1 MVSRTVSRT
10 VSRAAW
16 PNAPLGTSARR
27 ILTLVLLVPTLLATA
42 AAHAGDV
49 RVLGLF
55 GSKAVVSV
63 DGGPPT
69 TLRSGQSIGDGTRL
83 LAIEGEA
90 AIFEIDGQRRALRIG
105 QPYVSKSAGA
115 GATVRLSADANGH
128 YMADGTV
135 NGTAMRFMVDTG
147 ATVVALPARI
157 ARQAGISLLNVP
169 HVSVQTAAGP
179 TEAYQVKLDTI
190 SVGALTL
197 HNIDAVVID
206 RGLEGPLLGNS
217 FLSRM
222 DMRRD
227 GELMVLKKR
236 F

>member
-1 MVSRTVSRT
+1 MVSRTVQT
-10 VSRAAW
+10 VASPRAIAR
-16 PNAPLGTSARR
+16 ARR
-27 ILTLVLLVPTLLATA
+27 ILTLVLLATSLVA
-42 AAHAGDV
+42 TVAAHAADI

-55 GSKAVVSV
+55 GSKAVVSI
-63 DGGPPT
+63 DGGAPT
-69 TLRSGQSIGDGTRL
+69 TMRTGQSIGNSMRLIGIDGET
-83 LAIEGEA
+83 
-90 AIFEIDGQRRALRIG
+90 AIFEIDGQRRALRMG
-105 QPYVSKSAGA
+105 QPYVSKSAGG

-128 YMADGTV
+128 YMANGSV
-135 NGTAMRFMVDTG
+135 NGTSMRFMVDTG
-147 ATVVALPARI
+147 ATVVALPARV

-169 HVSVQTAAGP
+169 HITVQTAAGP

-190 SVGALTL
+190 SIGELTL
-197 HNIDAVVID
+197 HDIDAVVID

-222 DMRRD
+222 DMQRD

>member
-1 MVSRTVSRT
+1 MR
-10 VSRAAW
+10 
-16 PNAPLGTSARR
+16 ARR
-27 ILTLVLLVPTLLATA
+27 ILTLVLLATALVATA
-42 AAHAGDV
+42 AAHAADI

-55 GSKAVVSV
+55 GSKAVVSI
-63 DGGPPT
+63 DGGAPT
-69 TLRSGQSIGDGTRL
+69 TMRTGQRIGDGMRL
-83 LAIEGEA
+83 IAIDGET

-105 QPYVSKSAGA
+105 QPYVSKSASG

-128 YMADGTV
+128 YMANGSV
-135 NGTAMRFMVDTG
+135 NGTSMRFMVDTG
-147 ATVVALPARI
+147 ATVVALPARV

-169 HVSVQTAAGP
+169 HITVQTAAGP

-190 SVGALTL
+190 SIGDLTL

-222 DMRRD
+222 DMQRD